1 MGNRRG
7 PNLAP
12 LKSDSD
18 TKQERKSFENQ
29 LSLRETENIQR
40 CEVAAIGVVGEL
52 RGCAGK
58 GVWCRPSVRGPHVP
72 RTTYRVP
79 PVLREL

>member
-7 PNLAP
+7 LNLAL

-18 TKQERKSFENQ
+18 TKQEGKSFENQ

-52 RGCAGK
+52 RGARERSCGA
-58 GVWCRPSVRGPHVP
+58 VPPSVGPTYHVP
-72 RTTYRVP
+72 CTTGAA
-79 PVLREL
+79 